1 MNKKNYPQI
10 ELNCVYQ
17 QVQDIEDNQCL
28 SGIISRQ
35 GNGKFRFEESVR
47 KGRAPRNPKL
57 YDGKHISMVRMAN
70 GKYQF
75 HMKTLSDGFN
85 REKLPFAIYTE
96 MTAALQILD

>member
-1 MNKKNYPQI
+1 MNKKTYTSTN
-10 ELNCVYQ
+10 LACVLQ
-17 QVQDIEDNQCL
+17 HSEEITNDQCL
-28 SGIISRQ
+28 NGVISKTSD
-35 GNGKFRFEESVR
+35 GFRFEEAIR
-47 KGRAPRNPKL
+47 KGRPPRNPKL

-75 HMKTLSDGFN
+75 HMKTLSDGLD

>member
-1 MNKKNYPQI
+1 MNKKSYPQI

-17 QVQDIEDNQCL
+17 QVRDIEDNQCL
-28 SGIISRQ
+28 CGIISRQ
-35 GNGKFRFEESVR
+35 GTGKFRFEESIR

-57 YDGKHISMVRMAN
+57 FEGKHISMVRKAN

-75 HMKTLSDGFN
+75 HMKALSDGFD